1 MSADLPMT
9 PHAQKRLRQRGI
21 RADVLECLVA
31 YGRREHDHAQ
41 CEIVY
46 FDSKAIQLVQREIG
60 KETSHVIHENRDVY
74 AVLNSDGHI
83 VTTGHRYRRILRD
96 KSQSNYRSR
105 PRRSFQAV
113 QAYRA
118 VSASTVLM
126 SSEWVRAAT

>member
-9 PHAQKRLRQRGI
+9 PHAQIRLRQRGI

-46 FDSKAIQLVQREIG
+46 FDSKAIQRVQREIG
-60 KETSHVIHENRDVY
+60 AQISQVIHENRDVY

-83 VTTGHRYRRILRD
+83 VTTGHRFRRILRD
-96 KSQSNYRSR
+96 KSQSNYRTRS
-105 PRRSFQAV
+105 RRSFRAV

-118 VSASTVLM
+118 RTASIVPL
-126 SSEWVRAAT
+126 SSEWVSMSS